1 MRYPD
6 TAVVVRTER
15 QSPLGADAP
24 IPGEG
29 ETRTPIRGL
38 FAPGSTSE
46 DTLQRGSTVYSTA
59 TFYAEPD
66 ADVRRTDRLE
76 TEGRL
81 WAVDGDPMAWRSPVT
96 GRRPGLQV
104 NLRSVRG

>member
-6 TAVVVRTER
+6 TATVVRAVRT
-15 QSPLGADAP
+15 SPLEEAPPGAA
-24 IPGEG
+24 
-29 ETRTPIRGL
+29 ETRHEIRGL

-46 DTLQRGSTVYSTA
+46 DTLQRGSTVYTTA
-59 TFYAEPD
+59 TFYAQYD

-76 TEGRL
+76 AEGRL
-81 WAVDGDPMAWRSPVT
+81 WAVDGDPMPWRSPVT
-96 GRRPGLQV
+96 RRRPGLQV